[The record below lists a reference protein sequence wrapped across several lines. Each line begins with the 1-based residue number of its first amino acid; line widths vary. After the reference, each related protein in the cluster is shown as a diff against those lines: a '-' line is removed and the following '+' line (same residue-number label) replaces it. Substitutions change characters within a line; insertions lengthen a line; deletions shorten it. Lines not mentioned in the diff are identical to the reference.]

1 MKWLSAVEVEEISP
15 DSAVLAEVDL
25 GKGDG
30 EMGLGGVE
38 RGCVGQLGDSTRRQ
52 NCG

>member
-25 GKGDG
+25 GKGGWRDG
-30 EMGLGGVE
+30 V
-38 RGCVGQLGDSTRRQ
+38 RR
-52 NCG
+52 C